1 MADHSDHDDRVLC
14 HACGAVWLKLNDGL
28 TCPQC
33 GSEFTEIVRRYS
45 VLCPGSST
53 NSSRLQIEIPPDN
66 ASPEPHIERDSPPTN
81 PWETHNPWPQEDLPR
96 AYGFMG
102 SSSPSSPRYSQH
114 TYRSPDGRFVFSSTS
129 VRGGFSTRQANAQPN
144 PTVPMIF
151 EGLDSIFQTL
161 ANTGHNQRAPRGAAA
176 MDHFDSEPHGIHE
189 YDDPPESFPRE
200 PDAPQPTA
208 HPVGLVEYVS
218 APGRRARM
226 LEALAADTNHH
237 ARLLES
243 FRRDYAPRPGTAGA
257 NPLANPLAM
266 LSVLLNMDRNGD
278 AVYSQEELDRVI
290 SELIDHNATGNAP
303 PGASTT
309 AIQSLPKKKVDE
321 QMLGSDG
328 SAECSICMDM
338 VELGTEVTVLPC
350 THWFHFTCIEAWLIQ
365 HNTCP
370 HCRRSIDS
378 ASATPGTTGNSTS
391 RTHGDGTSENPV
403 VIPDSPEIPSPRR
416 RRRSSPF
423 ASLSG
428 RSSFSRS
435 SRQSQAQA
443 QAPATPDPNGSGT
456 RRSSGSS
463 RNSRNEGSR
472 GGFTDWVWG
481 RFGGGNN

>member
-1 MADHSDHDDRVLC
+1 MADHSDHEDRVLC
-14 HACGAVWLKLNDGL
+14 HACGAVWLKVADGL

-33 GSEFTEIVRRYS
+33 QSEFTEI
-45 VLCPGSST
+45 
-53 NSSRLQIEIPPDN
+53 IEIPPDD
-66 ASPEPHIERDSPPTN
+66 APPEPHIESDSPPAN
-81 PWETHNPWPQEDLPR
+81 PWESHNAWPQEDMPR

-102 SSSPSSPRYSQH
+102 STPGSPRYSQH

-129 VRGGFSTRQANAQPN
+129 VRGGVSPRQANTQPDLAA
-144 PTVPMIF
+144 PMLF
-151 EGLDSIFQTL
+151 DSLGSIFQTFS
-161 ANTGHNQRAPRGAAA
+161 NTAYNQRAPRGASA
-176 MDHFDSEPHGIHE
+176 MDPFDTDHHGTDE
-189 YDDPPESFPRE
+189 YEDPPESFPRE
-200 PDAPQPTA
+200 PDAPQPMA
-208 HPVGLVEYVS
+208 QPLGLVEYVS
-218 APGRRARM
+218 ALRRASI
-226 LEALAADTNHH
+226 LEAAFAIDTNL
-237 ARLLES
+237 RTSLLES
-243 FRRDYAPRPGTAGA
+243 FRREHVRRPGRAGA
-257 NPLANPLAM
+257 HGVAGPNPLANPLAI

-290 SELIDHNATGNAP
+290 SELIDHNAAGNAP

-328 SAECSICMDM
+328 SAECSICMDQ

-350 THWFHFTCIEAWLIQ
+350 THWFHFSCIEAWLIQ

-378 ASATPGTTGNSTS
+378 ASATPGSPTS
-391 RTHGDGTSENPV
+391 RTHGEGTSENPV
-403 VIPDSPEIPSPRR
+403 VIPDSPEVSSPRR

-435 SRQSQAQA
+435 SRHSQAQAQAQA
-443 QAPATPDPNGSGT
+443 QAPASPDPNVSRT

-463 RNSRNEGSR
+463 RNSRNSRNEGGR
-472 GGFTDWVWG
+472 GFTDWVWS
-481 RFGGGNN
+481 RFGGSNN